1 MGNYNFYLHMNNM
14 KILNH
19 NDLELFLRCII
30 VVLQGNEALCTQ
42 INLLDI
48 VRQIDQQP
56 IHSISV

>member
-48 VRQIDQQP
+48 VRQINQQP